1 MSLRKILIIF
11 KREVRTFFSS
21 PIAYIVITLFLLL
34 TGWFFFSTFFL
45 AGRADMRNF
54 FNLLPI
60 VFSFIIP
67 ALTMRLFAEEY
78 RSGSFEISTTLPV
91 ALMDIIA
98 GKFLAALFFTTVM
111 LVPTLI
117 YPMFINIL
125 GELDPGP
132 VIGGFLGSLLL
143 AGAFSSIGILASS
156 LTHNQIIAFIVSAS
170 VCFFLTIISSVL
182 IFLPSFLTGFFQYL
196 GAVFHFNNI
205 AKGVIDSRDLV
216 YFISV
221 MIIGLYGTYIVIRER
236 S

>member
-1 MSLRKILIIF
+1 MLLRKIFIIF

-21 PIAYIVITLFLLL
+21 PVAYIVITLFLLL

-45 AGRADMRNF
+45 SERADMRDF

-78 RSGSFEISTTLPV
+78 RSGSFEISTTLPIS
-91 ALMDIIA
+91 LIDIIT
-98 GKFLAALFFTTVM
+98 GKFLATLFFVIVM
-111 LVPTLI
+111 LIPTMI
-117 YPMFINIL
+117 YPMLIGFL
-125 GELDPGP
+125 GDLDPGP
-132 VIGGFLGSLLL
+132 VIGGYAGAVLL
-143 AGAFSSIGILASS
+143 AGAYSSLGILASS
-156 LTHNQIIAFIVSAS
+156 LTNNQIVAFIISAAG
-170 VCFFLTIISSVL
+170 CFFLTIISSMI
-182 IFLPSFLTGFFQYL
+182 IFIPSFLTGFFQFI

-205 AKGVIDSRDLV
+205 AKGIIDSRDLV
-216 YFISV
+216 YFVSV